1 MASTSA
7 FCQRACWI
15 VRRRTLPAT
24 QLPKIW
30 ATMSFSRPPMAA
42 FLGQKGNPKVC
53 LLNVRVFHGCM
64 LGLQYMQH
72 SEMGSY
78 GLSVCFQSRYFK
90 FKSLMKSHEVSLI
103 LMVQWLPEL
112 RVEVWESYLN
122 IPETDPRHV
131 SRHVVGFEALEVFAT
146 HDMGHSMSQY
156 EVVLCQCGD
165 CMRLCCLRCG
175 LEWSGRQMSIVNA
188 LQERWRRGQVQVATV
203 CGPVWKLGSQ
213 KKSWFQMVS
222 VSDGFGTF
230 WQCSHL
236 SVL

>member
-1 MASTSA
+1 
-7 FCQRACWI
+7 
-15 VRRRTLPAT
+15 
-24 QLPKIW
+24 
-30 ATMSFSRPPMAA
+30 
-42 FLGQKGNPKVC
+42 
-53 LLNVRVFHGCM
+53 M
-64 LGLQYMQH
+64 LVLQYMQH

-90 FKSLMKSHEVSLI
+90 FNSLMKSHEISLI

-131 SRHVVGFEALEVFAT
+131 SRHVIGFEALEVLAT

-188 LQERWRRGQVQVATV
+188 LQQ
-203 CGPVWKLGSQ
+203 
-213 KKSWFQMVS
+213 
-222 VSDGFGTF
+222 
-230 WQCSHL
+230 H
-236 SVL
+236 

>member
-1 MASTSA
+1 MLD
-7 FCQRACWI
+7 C
-15 VRRRTLPAT
+15 AT
-24 QLPKIW
+24 QDVESNAVTKDLGNDVIFSSANGSVPWPK
-30 ATMSFSRPPMAA
+30 
-42 FLGQKGNPKVC
+42 GKVC
-53 LLNVRVFHGCM
+53 LLIVCVFHGCM
-64 LGLQYMQH
+64 LVLQYMQH

-90 FKSLMKSHEVSLI
+90 SLTKSHEISLI

-131 SRHVVGFEALEVFAT
+131 SRHVVGFEALEVLAT

-188 LQERWRRGQVQVATV
+188 LQQ
-203 CGPVWKLGSQ
+203 
-213 KKSWFQMVS
+213 
-222 VSDGFGTF
+222 
-230 WQCSHL
+230 H
-236 SVL
+236 